1 MSTVAPKTADF
12 IDPVKFESVLITTQN
27 FRSIDIA
34 PLVTDI
40 DVFEHLDKPYLT
52 AVLGFIDAQDVV
64 GAMNLSGGEEVHI
77 TIKGNLEDSTPISKN
92 FFIDKIM
99 TSSKIHENEE
109 FFAFHLIEDIA
120 FLSNTMNINRSYLG
134 TTTEII
140 KKISKEYLDT
150 EIEVKTKDAHITKV
164 IIPNLSPIDAMCWI
178 KNRTTTTYGYPF
190 YLYSNLVEDKLQFR
204 DLESIMSLDVMN
216 GDVPYTFMESQMAID
231 DDKSR
236 RRIIKNYEVKN
247 TYDMYRLINEGLLGS
262 EYQYV
267 DVIKPKHN
275 EEGKREDHKFK
286 FDIDEDV
293 IKRMSSDG
301 IIQTTPLYDSSRYS
315 WAESKVNSR
324 KITRIGSSNVFGDV
338 TSLSE
343 RNESAQ
349 YKINEVSRAMSQ
361 LLTTDAM
368 SFVVNGVDFLNGESS
383 TTIGNKLKILFL
395 RNAIDEHDRKYD
407 YKKSGDYMIFACK
420 HSFTP
425 TEYTLTFSGVKLSNG
440 DVE

>member
-1 MSTVAPKTADF
+1 MTAVDPKTADF
-12 IDPVKFESVLITTQN
+12 IDPVKFESVLIITQD
-27 FRSIDIA
+27 FPPIDIS
-34 PLVTDI
+34 PLVTDL

-52 AVLGFIDAQDVV
+52 AVLGFIDAQDIV

-77 TIKGNLEDSTPISKN
+77 TVKGNLEDSTPISKN
-92 FFIDKIM
+92 FFIDKMM

-120 FLSNTMNINRSYLG
+120 FISNTMNINRPYSG

-140 KKISKEYLDT
+140 KKISREYLDT
-150 EIEVKTKDAHITKV
+150 EIEVDTKDNHITKV
-164 IIPNLSPIDAMCWI
+164 IVPNLSPIDAMCWI
-178 KNRTTTTYGYPF
+178 KNRTTTSQGYPF

-204 DLESIMSLDVMN
+204 DLESIMSLGVMN
-216 GDVPYTFMESQMAID
+216 NDVPYTYMESQTAIED
-231 DDKSR
+231 DTSR

-262 EYQYV
+262 EYQYI
-267 DVIKPKHN
+267 DLIKPKHDDS
-275 EEGKREDHKFK
+275 GKRTDHKFK
-286 FDIDEDV
+286 FDIDKEVIERMSADGV
-293 IKRMSSDG
+293 IK
-301 IIQTTPLYDSSRYS
+301 TTPLYDSSRYP

-324 KITRIGSSNVFGDV
+324 KITRIGSSNIFADIK
-338 TSLSE
+338 SLSE
-343 RNESAQ
+343 RDESAQ
-349 YKINEVSRAMSQ
+349 YKLNEVSRAMSQ

-368 SFVVNGVDFLNGESS
+368 SFVVNGVDFLNGEAS
-383 TTIGNKLKILFL
+383 TTIGNKLRILFL